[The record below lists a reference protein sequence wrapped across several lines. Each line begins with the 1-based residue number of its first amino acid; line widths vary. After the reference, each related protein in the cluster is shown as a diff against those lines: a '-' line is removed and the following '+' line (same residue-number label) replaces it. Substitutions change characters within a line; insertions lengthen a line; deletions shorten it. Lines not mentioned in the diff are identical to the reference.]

1 MEIRPTTIKPQNPVG
16 LDNRQLP
23 LTKQDNDLGHKK
35 AKNLQLKTTI
45 NLQKQTENQLQPDND
60 PKSEREVL
68 A

>member
-1 MEIRPTTIKPQNPVG
+1 MEIRPTPIKPQNPVG

-23 LTKQDNDLGHKK
+23 LTKQDHDLGHKK

-45 NLQKQTENQLQPDND
+45 NLQKQPENQLQPNND
-60 PKSEREVL
+60 PESEIEIL